1 MKKEITIYIID
12 DNRYF
17 GTMLKDKLSKRG
29 RLVKY
34 FQSEI
39 EFISRLEEKPDIII
53 LEKQFQKNKMLFI
66 NRIIEGLKF
75 SFRNLLASLILLLA
89 LFFNASNTYAQ
100 SMGISDAAIIPDPS
114 SILEMRTTTKGILIP
129 RMTEAERDLISAPAN
144 GLMAYNTSTNQFNFY
159 DGINWIALMSNSNS
173 DLTGE
178 VTSVDNAAT
187 LGSFTSTSLS
197 TALTDET
204 GTALAV
210 FSDSPEFTG
219 TPLAP
224 TAVLGTN
231 TTQLATTEFV
241 LENTDG
247 YSSVDAG
254 TITTTTSTTDVLLGG
269 MTLTPSEGTYIV
281 NFNAQCDIPNAV
293 SSSGFNT
300 LAAAAD
306 LNLIYADIINIPV
319 TNTTHILTFGSGE
332 ILTPG
337 VYTITGAI
345 SIAGSLTLDGL
356 GDPNSLFIIRG
367 SAAFNTAAGTVVT
380 LINGASPENIYW
392 IAQDAIGIGASTTIQ
407 GTMFSNSAAVAVGDA
422 CTVSGRLLTKAGAL
436 SFGAGTLSLP
446 TNPSSINF
454 GSLIS
459 FVMFTSAG
467 GVANTGASTYTGDI
481 GTNVGAITGFTAI
494 GCIVNG
500 TIFQVGSTSF
510 VTSVNHEATFS
521 LYANG
526 VLIPNS
532 GRTRTS
538 LSAPSDVYLQGVAT
552 VVAGQTIEVRWK
564 VDAQISDLGAQVNAN
579 NRILSL
585 TMVR

>member
-1 MKKEITIYIID
+1 M
-12 DNRYF
+12 
-17 GTMLKDKLSKRG
+17 
-29 RLVKY
+29 
-34 FQSEI
+34 SE
-39 EFISRLEEKPDIII
+39 K
-53 LEKQFQKNKMLFI
+53 KQFQEKKMLFN
-66 NRIIEGLKF
+66 NRIEERLKF
-75 SFRNLLASLILLLA
+75 SFRNLLSSLILLLA
-89 LFFNASNTYAQ
+89 LFFKVSITYAQ
-100 SMGISDAAIIPDPS
+100 SMGISDLAIIPDPS

-159 DGINWIALMSNSNS
+159 DGIQWIVLMSNSNS

-178 VTSVDNAAT
+178 VTSVGNAAT
-187 LGSFTSTSLS
+187 LGSFTSTSLL

-224 TAVLGTN
+224 TAALGTN
-231 TTQLATTEFV
+231 TTQLATTAFV
-241 LENTDG
+241 LANTDG

-254 TITTTTSTTDVLLGG
+254 TITTTTSTADVLLGG
-269 MTLTPSEGTYIV
+269 MTLTPGEGTYIV
-281 NFNAQCDIPNAV
+281 NFNAQCDIPDAV
-293 SSSGFNT
+293 STSGFST
-300 LAAAAD
+300 AVAAAD
-306 LNLIYADIINIPV
+306 LNLIYTDIINIPV
-319 TNTTHILTFGSGE
+319 TNTTHPLTFGSGE

-337 VYTITGAI
+337 VYTVSGAI

-367 SAAFNTAAGTVVT
+367 IAALNTAAGTVVT

-392 IAQDAIGIGASTTIQ
+392 IAQDAIGIGATTTIQ
-407 GTMFSNSAAVAVGDA
+407 GTIFSNTAAIA
-422 CTVSGRLLTKAGAL
+422 CGTDCTIDGRLFTKAGAL
-436 SFGAGTLSLP
+436 SFGVGTLSLP
-446 TNPSSINF
+446 SNPSSIDF
-454 GSLIS
+454 RSLTS

-467 GVANTGASTYTGDI
+467 GIANTGASTYTGDI
-481 GTNVGAITGFTAI
+481 GTNLGAITGFTAI

-500 TIFQVGSTSF
+500 TIFQAGSTT
-510 VTSVNHEATFS
+510 VVISVNHEATFR

-538 LSAPSDVYLQGVAT
+538 LSATSDVYLQGVAT
-552 VVAGQTIEVRWK
+552 VMAGQTIEARWK

-579 NRILSL
+579 NRILTL

>member
-1 MKKEITIYIID
+1 M
-12 DNRYF
+12 
-17 GTMLKDKLSKRG
+17 
-29 RLVKY
+29 
-34 FQSEI
+34 SE
-39 EFISRLEEKPDIII
+39 K
-53 LEKQFQKNKMLFI
+53 KQFQKNELLFN
-66 NRIIEGLKF
+66 NRIKEGLKF
-75 SFRNLLASLILLLA
+75 SFRNLLFSLILFPALL
-89 LFFNASNTYAQ
+89 LNASNTFAQ
-100 SMGISDAAIIPDPS
+100 SMGISGIAIIPDPS
-114 SILEMRTTTKGILIP
+114 SILEMRTTTKGMLIP

-159 DGINWIALMSNSNS
+159 DGIQWIVLMSNSNS

-178 VTSVDNAAT
+178 VTSVGNAAT

-219 TPLAP
+219 TPLTP
-224 TAVLGTN
+224 TAALGTN
-231 TTQLATTEFV
+231 TTQLATTAFV
-241 LENTDG
+241 LANTDG

-254 TITTTTSTTDVLLGG
+254 TITTTNSTADVLLGA
-269 MTLTPSEGTYIV
+269 MTLTPGEGTYIV
-281 NFNAQCDIPNAV
+281 NFNAQCDIPDAV
-293 SSSGFNT
+293 STSGFST
-300 LAAAAD
+300 AVAAAD
-306 LNLIYADIINIPV
+306 LNLIYTDIINIPV
-319 TNTTHILTFGSGE
+319 TNTTHPLTFGSGE

-337 VYTITGAI
+337 VYTVTGAI

-367 SAAFNTAAGTVVT
+367 IAALNTAAGTVVT

-392 IAQDAIGIGASTTIQ
+392 IAQDAIGIGATTTIQ
-407 GTMFSNSAAVAVGDA
+407 GTIFSNTAAIA
-422 CTVSGRLLTKAGAL
+422 CGTGCTIDGRLFTKAGAL
-436 SFGAGTLSLP
+436 SFGVGTLSLP
-446 TNPSSINF
+446 SNPSSINF
-454 GSLIS
+454 RSLTS

-467 GVANTGASTYTGDI
+467 GIANTGASTYTGDI
-481 GTNVGAITGFTAI
+481 GTNLGAITGFTAI

-500 TIFQVGSTSF
+500 TIFQAGSTT
-510 VTSVNHEATFS
+510 VVISVNHEATYS

-538 LSAPSDVYLQGVAT
+538 LSAPSDVYLQGVAS
-552 VVAGQTIEVRWK
+552 VMAGQTIEARWK
-564 VDAQISDLGAQVNAN
+564 VDAQVSDNGAQVNAN
-579 NRILSL
+579 NRILTL

>member
-1 MKKEITIYIID
+1 MGKKNQCKKKYMVF
-12 DNRYF
+12 N
-17 GTMLKDKLSKRG
+17 KR
-29 RLVKY
+29 
-34 FQSEI
+34 
-39 EFISRLEEKPDIII
+39 
-53 LEKQFQKNKMLFI
+53 I
-66 NRIIEGLKF
+66 NEGLKF

-89 LFFNASNTYAQ
+89 LLFNASNTYSQ
-100 SMGISDAAIIPDPS
+100 SMGISGIAIIPDPS
-114 SILEMRTTTKGILIP
+114 SILEMRTTTKGMLIP
-129 RMTEAERDLISAPAN
+129 RMTEAERDLISSPAN

-159 DGINWIALMSNSNS
+159 DGINWISLMSNSNS

-178 VTSVDNAAT
+178 VTSVGNATT

-204 GTALAV
+204 GTVLAV

-219 TPLAP
+219 TPIGP
-224 TAVLGTN
+224 TAVQGTN
-231 TTQLATTEFV
+231 TTQLATTAFV

-247 YSSVDAG
+247 YSSIDAG
-254 TITTTTSTTDVLLGG
+254 TIATTTSTTGVLLGG
-269 MTLTPSEGTYIV
+269 MTLTPGEGTYIV
-281 NFNAQCDIPNAV
+281 NFNAQCDLPDAV
-293 SSSGFNT
+293 STSGFST
-300 LAAAAD
+300 ITAAAD
-306 LNLIYADIINIPV
+306 LDSIYTDIINILV
-319 TNTTHILTFGSGE
+319 TNTTHPLTFGSGE

-337 VYTITGAI
+337 VYTIVGAI

-367 SAAFNTAAGTVVT
+367 SAAFNTTAGTVVT

-392 IAQDAIGIGASTTIQ
+392 IAQDAIGLGASTTIQ
-407 GTMFSNSAAVAVGDA
+407 GTIFSNSAAIAVGA
-422 CTVSGRLLTKAGAL
+422 TCTVSGRLLTKAGAL
-436 SFGAGTLSLP
+436 SFGDGTLSLP

-454 GSLIS
+454 RSLIS
-459 FVMFTSAG
+459 FVMFTGAG
-467 GVANTGASTYTGDI
+467 GVANTGPSTYTGDI
-481 GTNVGAITGFTAI
+481 GTNLGAITGFTAT

-500 TIFQVGSTSF
+500 TIFQAGSTTV

-564 VDAQISDLGAQVNAN
+564 VDAQVSDLGAQVNAN